1 MNLKLPLILILASA
15 VQLMAGTAVLPQTS
29 TYSTAT
35 APVNGTN
42 EVQQLTFDAA
52 ITGGTFKLQFG
63 TYVTGSITWTATD
76 ANLLASI
83 VQRLQGSLAIGSG
96 GLNVVAG
103 SLSGGHG
110 TVNITFNGAQT
121 AKLDVAQISVQN
133 NSLTGTTHTLTVSTT
148 TPGVTADGR
157 LTKTGS
163 LDVALDTK
171 ALYVNTGTPP
181 NPVWEVAS
189 P

>member
-1 MNLKLPLILILASA
+1 MKLKLPLFLSLIAASS
-15 VQLMAGTAVLPQTS
+15 LFAGTAILPEAPL
-29 TYSTAT
+29 YSTAT
-35 APVNGTN
+35 TPVNGTN

-63 TYVTGSITWTATD
+63 SYVTGSITWTATD
-76 ANLLASI
+76 SNLLASI
-83 VQRLQGSLAIGSG
+83 AQRLQGSLAIGSG

-110 TVNITFNGAQT
+110 TVNITFNGPKT
-121 AKLDVAQISVQN
+121 AKLDVAQISVN
-133 NSLTGTTHTLTVSTT
+133 TNALTGTTHTLTVSTT

-157 LTKTGS
+157 LAKTGAM
-163 LDVALDTK
+163 DVALDTR
-171 ALYVNTGTPP
+171 ALYVNTGTAP
-181 NPVWEVAS
+181 NPVWQAV